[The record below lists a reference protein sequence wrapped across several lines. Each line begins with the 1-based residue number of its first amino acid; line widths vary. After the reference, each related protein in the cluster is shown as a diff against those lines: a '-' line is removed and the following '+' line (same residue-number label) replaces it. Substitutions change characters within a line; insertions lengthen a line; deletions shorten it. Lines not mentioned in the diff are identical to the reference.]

1 MIRLTSNCVCTPYA
15 RVEYKSSKSKG
26 RGVAKKVNW
35 DFLSIRKS
43 CRDSRRIHVG
53 MGREYEYER
62 ISGLTGLNG

>member
-1 MIRLTSNCVCTPYA
+1 MYVLRTHEQSTSQAKVGGA
-15 RVEYKSSKSKG
+15 G
-26 RGVAKKVNW
+26 AKKINW